1 MYVSVAKSITT
12 SWRLLEVNQSFHLF
26 YLRISKFQ
34 LNTPPPPPPFL
45 PFAALFSKLTAQK
58 FMGVGVSNHKQQIEF
73 CLGKACKTKVRL
85 IIRVPFREARGQ
97 KQEER
102 VGEGGRG

>member
-1 MYVSVAKSITT
+1 MYVSVAKLITT
-12 SWRLLEVNQSFHLF
+12 SWWLLEANQSFHLF

-34 LNTPPPPPPFL
+34 LNTPPPLL
-45 PFAALFSKLTAQK
+45 PFAVFSKLTTQK
-58 FMGVGVSNHKQQIEF
+58 FMGVGVSNHKQQIKF

-85 IIRVPFREARGQ
+85 IIHVPFREARGQ

-102 VGEGGRG
+102 VGEGGSG

>member
-12 SWRLLEVNQSFHLF
+12 SWWLLEVYQSFHLF

-58 FMGVGVSNHKQQIEF
+58 FMGVGVSNHKQLIEF
-73 CLGKACKTKVRL
+73 CLEKVRL
-85 IIRVPFREARGQ
+85 IIHVPFREARGQ